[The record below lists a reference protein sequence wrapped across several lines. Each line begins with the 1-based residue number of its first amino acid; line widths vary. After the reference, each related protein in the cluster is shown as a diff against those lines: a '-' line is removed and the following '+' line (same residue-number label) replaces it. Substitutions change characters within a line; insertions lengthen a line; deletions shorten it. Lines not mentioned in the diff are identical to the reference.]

1 MEKAFFNWSSGK
13 DSSLALYKVMK
24 SNEYD
29 IKSLFTVVNNK
40 KIPMHEV
47 NLNLLKEQ
55 STSIGIPLTT
65 IDLSDYKTERA
76 YNTKMKT
83 EINKFK
89 DKDIFTSVFGDIHL
103 KELKKSREA
112 KCTKS
117 GINAVF
123 PLWGMNTKEI
133 MREFIDL
140 GFKAVITS
148 LNAEIVDESFIGKI
162 IDDDF
167 ISSFPSNADICGE
180 NGEYHSFVYDGPIFK
195 YPIDYK
201 IGSKYD
207 KSYIN
212 KKNKSIDKYLYLNLE

>member
-13 DSSLALYKVMK
+13 DSSLALYKMMK

-29 IKSLFTVVNNK
+29 IKSLSTVVNNK

-89 DKDIFTSVFGDIHL
+89 DKDIFTSVF
-103 KELKKSREA
+103 
-112 KCTKS
+112 
-117 GINAVF
+117 
-123 PLWGMNTKEI
+123 
-133 MREFIDL
+133 
-140 GFKAVITS
+140 
-148 LNAEIVDESFIGKI
+148 
-162 IDDDF
+162 
-167 ISSFPSNADICGE
+167 
-180 NGEYHSFVYDGPIFK
+180 
-195 YPIDYK
+195 
-201 IGSKYD
+201 
-207 KSYIN
+207 
-212 KKNKSIDKYLYLNLE
+212 